1 MGGYFSGRRFGSKA
15 KTSYYCSL
23 DIRRLR
29 RSGVLEP
36 GCMLTARW
44 SRNGEVT
51 DSIQI
56 RSEQDRVWLIYRHRQ
71 NDDSWKRENYPVT
84 LQRTPCHYGGS
95 RPWFLC
101 PASGCGRRVA
111 VLYGGEIFA
120 CRHCYRLAYDSQ
132 NEPPHYRAL
141 RRVLFEDFPEKPRG
155 MHWRTYAR
163 LSAEAEEAKYQSLP
177 PWFLKQVL
185 RDVLRGHAAT

>member
-1 MGGYFSGRRFGSKA
+1 MS
-15 KTSYYCSL
+15 
-23 DIRRLR
+23 
-29 RSGVLEP
+29 
-36 GCMLTARW
+36 TARW

-56 RSEQDRVWLIYRHRQ
+56 RSEQDRVWLIYRHGQ
-71 NDDSWKRENYPVT
+71 DDHSWKRENYPVT
-84 LQRTPCHYGGS
+84 LERTPCHYGGS
-95 RPWFLC
+95 RPWFRC
-101 PASGCGRRVA
+101 PARGCGRRVA
-111 VLYGGEIFA
+111 VLYGAEIFA

-141 RRVLFEDFPEKPRG
+141 RRVQAIRVKLGGSPSLFEDFPERPRG

-177 PWFLKQVL
+177 PWFLKEVL
-185 RDVLRGHAAT
+185 RDVLRGKAAT